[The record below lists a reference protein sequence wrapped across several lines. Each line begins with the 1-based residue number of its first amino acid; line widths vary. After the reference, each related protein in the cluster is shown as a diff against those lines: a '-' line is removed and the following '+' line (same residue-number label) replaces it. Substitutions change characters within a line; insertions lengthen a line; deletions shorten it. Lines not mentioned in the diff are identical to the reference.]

1 MISFVNLH
9 LTILN
14 NWVQNS
20 ICFSDFICCFDIPSH
35 SRVGEGGGGGG
46 GERVDEEG
54 VVAGSHCI
62 WVIVIASS
70 NLLFNNV

>member
-35 SRVGEGGGGGG
+35 SRVGEGGEGG